1 MHAPFALMIDY
12 CLHISL
18 QVGLQAEEAKP
29 VIPGNS
35 LCSGYT
41 VSRALLADVICLI
54 RGDRFM
60 TVGLTRKS
68 DLAVYY
74 SANSRNL

>member
-1 MHAPFALMIDY
+1 MYVLFASLIDY
-12 CLHISL
+12 YLHIIL
-18 QVGLQAEEAKP
+18 KIGLQAEEAKP
-29 VIPGNS
+29 VMPGNS

-60 TVGLTRKS
+60 TIGLTRKS
-68 DLAVYY
+68 DFSVYY
-74 SANSRNL
+74 SANT

>member
-1 MHAPFALMIDY
+1 MHAPFASVIDN
-12 CLHISL
+12 CLHISP
-18 QVGLQAEEAKP
+18 QVGLQAEDAKP
-29 VIPGNS
+29 AMLGNS

-74 SANSRNL
+74 FANM